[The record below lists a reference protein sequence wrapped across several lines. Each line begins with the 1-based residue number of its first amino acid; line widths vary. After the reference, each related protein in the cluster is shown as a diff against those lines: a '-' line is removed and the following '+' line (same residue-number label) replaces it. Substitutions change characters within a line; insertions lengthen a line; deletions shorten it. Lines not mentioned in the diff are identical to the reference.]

1 MIWAAAKRRTLWEG
15 ENPMDFM
22 LFVVL
27 VVIAVILY
35 GILTAVKDGFNQ
47 VIRGLESVDR
57 AGKEPGAD

>member
-1 MIWAAAKRRTLWEG
+1 ME
-15 ENPMDFM
+15 FM
-22 LFVVL
+22 VVVVL